1 MTLFQRSVLSRISAV
16 GAVLFAIVVASQPV
30 LDAAGKDEIY
40 IRAVLLPVLMLL
52 VGWPLARVLKRLR
65 TNS

>member
-1 MTLFQRSVLSRISAV
+1 M
-16 GAVLFAIVVASQPV
+16 

-40 IRAVLLPVLMLL
+40 IRAILLPFPVLL
-52 VGWPLARVLKRLR
+52 VGWPLARALKRLR